1 MRPIRLFALLFA
13 LLAISAVP
21 AAAQSQAI
29 NGTIEGTVKDAQ
41 GGLLPGVTVTITNT
55 DTGTTRVVVTNGQG
69 LYRAP
74 LLQLGAHKISA
85 ELSGFGKFEQTGLQL
100 AAGQTLV
107 LNMSLKVG
115 GVTAVVEV
123 TADAPVVDLGKTST
137 GRNITPEEIKNL
149 PLVSRNPYNFA
160 LMQPGVTGSENNEY
174 GVPRFSVNGQP
185 LRVNYQVDGN
195 TNTQKDRAGL
205 RMMPMSEVMI
215 SQVQVV
221 TSGFA
226 PEFGQTTGLVY
237 NAVTPSGTNKLR
249 GDLGYRFRLKS
260 FSAFPFYFQGEKTD
274 ANRPDN
280 SVRIFTATLG
290 GPVIKNKLH
299 YYAGSE
305 WTYRDIER
313 VITIDPTIATQV
325 GVVAQ
330 PSTVPQYQDV
340 RFLIT
345 KLDYELK
352 PGQRL
357 TYRVNLFANNNPYN
371 AGGGGNTALERSVD
385 FKDRMYS
392 HAVQLVST
400 VGKTSLNELRTQVA
414 RRHQVR
420 TAHPGTPT
428 GIAITINGGTVNGV
442 NNNIGFGAP
451 TGDGEDF
458 YQRVYQVLDNFTYL
472 RGNHNFKA
480 GFDFQ
485 YIQDHR
491 AVPLPATY
499 TFPTVAAYL
508 AAKAGTNTKGY
519 TQYTQ
524 TIAIQPTFDMHNSTL
539 SFFLQDDWKIT
550 PNFKLLYGARWDYNL
565 YDKGIASSPYSQT
578 FNRDKNNIAP
588 RIGFAWTL
596 DDAARSVV
604 RSSFSMMYDQPLL
617 AIIEQSYENSGDPRR
632 VAVTLAPTAA
642 NSPSFPNVL
651 TTATGTQST
660 IFSMDPNFV
669 SGRTMQGNVAFER
682 ALGQNYS
689 WSVSGMYAKGDNMP
703 VISDVNFKGSTS
715 SLADGRPIFSSAV
728 NATTRV
734 DPRYNRVRLVQ
745 SIGESWYKATT
756 LQFGK
761 RMSHGVQYD
770 LNYTLAKGVDTAPLG
785 GGTLSVQGD
794 AVRSDPTNLAR
805 DKGPNSIDIR
815 HTFNASIVAMSS
827 TKRFSP
833 VINKILS
840 DNQISLLIQINS
852 GTPTTLSGNR
862 DLNLDGVNNDRPL
875 NVGRNT
881 IYLPSRRNVDMRYSR
896 YFGIGGGR
904 RIEMQA
910 EFKNVFNTLQTN
922 NITTS
927 VTVNTLGQIVDANNV
942 VVTTTPS
949 LKGSDY
955 PGTSGFEQRKF
966 QLGFKLF
973 F

>member
-1 MRPIRLFALLFA
+1 MKSMRLFALLLAF
-13 LLAISAVP
+13 LAIGVMP

-29 NGTIEGTVKDAQ
+29 NGTIEGTIKDAQ
-41 GGLLPGVTVTITNT
+41 GGILPGVTVTVTNLDTGAQRVIITNE
-55 DTGTTRVVVTNGQG
+55 QG
-69 LYRAP
+69 VYRAP
-74 LLQLGAHKISA
+74 LLQLGAHKVVA
-85 ELSGFGKFEQTGLQL
+85 ELSGFGKFEQTGVQL
-100 AAGQTLV
+100 VAGQTVV
-107 LNMSLKVG
+107 LNMTLRVG

-137 GRNITPEEIKNL
+137 GRNISPEEIKNL

-174 GVPRFSVNGQP
+174 GVPRFGVNGQP

-237 NAVTPSGTNKLR
+237 NAVTPSGTNKTR
-249 GDLGYRFRLKS
+249 GDIGYRFRLKR
-260 FSAFPFYFQGEKTD
+260 FSAFPFFFTQDKTE

-280 SVRIFTATLG
+280 SVKIFTFTLG
-290 GPVIKNKLH
+290 GPVIKNQLH
-299 YYAGSE
+299 YYAGME
-305 WTYRDIER
+305 WTYRDITR
-313 VITIDPTIATQV
+313 VITIDPTIATTV
-325 GVVAQ
+325 GVTAQ
-330 PSTVPQYQDV
+330 PASVPQYQDV

-345 KLDYELK
+345 KLDYQLS
-352 PGQRL
+352 PSNHL
-357 TYRVNLFANNNPYN
+357 TYRVNLFGNNNPYN
-371 AGGGGNTALERSVD
+371 AGGGANVALERSVD

-392 HAVQLVST
+392 HAVQMVST
-400 VGKTSLNELRTQVA
+400 VGKTSLNELRMQVA

-420 TAHPGTPT
+420 TAHPGEPT
-428 GIAITINGGTVNGV
+428 GIAITINGGTVNGI

-458 YQRVYQVLDNFTYL
+458 YQRVSQILDNFTYL
-472 RGNHNFKA
+472 RGSHSFKT

-524 TIAIQPTFDMHNSTL
+524 TVAILPTFDMNNATM
-539 SFFLQDDWKIT
+539 SFFVQDDWKVT
-550 PNFKLLYGARWDYNL
+550 SNFKLLYGARWDYNL
-565 YDKGIASSPYSQT
+565 YDKGIPGSPYST
-578 FNRDKNNIAP
+578 SFHRDKNNIAP

-596 DDAARSVV
+596 DESARSVV
-604 RSSFSMMYDQPLL
+604 RASISSMFDQPLL

-642 NSPSFPNVL
+642 NAPSFPNML

-660 IFSMDPNFV
+660 IFSMDPSFV
-669 SGRTMQGNVAFER
+669 SGRTLQGNLAYER

-689 WSVSGMYAKGDNMP
+689 WSVSGMYARGYNMP
-703 VISDVNFKGSTS
+703 VISEANYQNPTS
-715 SLADGRPIFSSAV
+715 YLADGRPVYSTTV

-745 SIGESWYKATT
+745 SIGESWYKAMT

-770 LNYTLAKGVDTAPLG
+770 FNYTLGKGIDTAPLG

-794 AVRSDPTNLAR
+794 AARSDPASLAR
-805 DKGPNSIDIR
+805 DKGPNSLDIR
-815 HTFNASIVAMSS
+815 HTFNGTVVALSS
-827 TKRFSP
+827 VKRFSP
-833 VINKILS
+833 MVNRILS

-852 GTPTTLSGNR
+852 GTPTTLASNR
-862 DLNLDGVNNDRPL
+862 DLNNDGNTADRPL
-875 NVGRNT
+875 GIDRNT
-881 IYLPSRRNVDMRYSR
+881 IYLPMRKNADMRFSR
-896 YFGIGGGR
+896 FFQIGHGR
-904 RIEMQA
+904 RIEVQG
-910 EFKNVFNTLQTN
+910 EFKNVFNNVQTS
-922 NITTS
+922 NITTV
-927 VTVNTLGQIVDANNV
+927 VTVNTLGQIIDANGAL
-942 VVTTTPS
+942 VTTAPS
-949 LKGSDY
+949 TKGADY
-955 PGTSGFEQRKF
+955 PGTAGFEQRKF
-966 QLGFKLF
+966 QLGFKLYF
-973 F
+973 

>member
-1 MRPIRLFALLFA
+1 MRFMRVLSLLVA
-13 LLAISAVP
+13 LLAITVVP

-29 NGTIEGTVKDAQ
+29 NGSIEGTIKDAQ
-41 GGLLPGVTVTITNT
+41 GGVLPGVTVTISNL
-55 DTGTTRVVVTNGQG
+55 DTGTQRVIISSEQG
-69 LYRAP
+69 VFRAP
-74 LLQLGAHKISA
+74 LLQLGRHKVSA
-85 ELSGFGKFEQTGLQL
+85 ELSGFGKYEQTGIQL
-100 AAGQTLV
+100 AAGQTVV
-107 LNMSLKVG
+107 LNVTLRVG
-115 GVTAVVEV
+115 GVTALVEV

-137 GRNITPEEIKNL
+137 GRNISPEEIKNL

-174 GVPRFSVNGQP
+174 GVPRFGVNGQP

-249 GDLGYRFRLKS
+249 GDIGYRFRLKN
-260 FSAFPFYFQGEKTD
+260 FSAFPFFFTQAKTD
-274 ANRPDN
+274 ANKPDN
-280 SVRIFTATLG
+280 SVRIATFTLG

-299 YYAGSE
+299 YYVGTE
-305 WTYRDIER
+305 WTYRDITR
-313 VITIDPTIATQV
+313 VITIDPAIASLV
-325 GVVAQ
+325 GVTPQ
-330 PSTVPQYQDV
+330 PATVPQYQDV
-340 RFLIT
+340 RFLIA
-345 KLDYELK
+345 KLDNQLT
-352 PGQRL
+352 PSQRL
-357 TYRVNLFANNNPYN
+357 TYRMNLFANNNPYN

-400 VGKTSLNELRTQVA
+400 VGKTSLNELRLQVA

-442 NNNIGFGAP
+442 NNNIAFGAP

-458 YQRVYQVLDNFTYL
+458 YQRVSQILDNFTYL
-472 RGNHNFKA
+472 KGSHSFKA

-499 TFPTVAAYL
+499 TFPTVASYL

-519 TQYTQ
+519 TQFTQ
-524 TIAIQPTFDMHNSTL
+524 TVAILPTFEMKNATA
-539 SFFLQDDWKIT
+539 SFFVQDDWKVT
-550 PNFKLLYGARWDYNL
+550 SNFKLLYGARWDYNL
-565 YDKGIASSPYSQT
+565 YDKGIAGSPYSTT
-578 FNRDKNNIAP
+578 FHRDGNNIAP
-588 RIGFAWTL
+588 RIGFAWTV
-596 DDAARSVV
+596 DDSARSVV
-604 RSSFSMMYDQPLL
+604 RASVSSMFDQPLL

-642 NSPSFPNVL
+642 NAPSFPAML
-651 TTATGTQST
+651 TTASGTQST
-660 IFSMDPNFV
+660 IFSMDPSFV
-669 SGRTMQGNVAFER
+669 SGRTLQGNLAYER

-689 WSVSGMYAKGDNMP
+689 WSVAGMYARGYNMP
-703 VISDVNFKGSTS
+703 VISDVNFQNPTST
-715 SLADGRPIFSSAV
+715 LADGRPVYSTTV

-745 SIGESWYKATT
+745 SIGESWYKAMT

-770 LNYTLAKGVDTAPLG
+770 FNYTLAKGVDTAPLG

-794 AVRSDPTNLAR
+794 AARSDPSDLAR
-805 DKGPNSIDIR
+805 DKGPNSLDIR
-815 HTFNASIVAMSS
+815 HTFNGTVVAMSS
-827 TKRFSP
+827 VKRFGP
-833 VINKILS
+833 LMNHILS
-840 DNQISLLIQINS
+840 DNQISLLIQVNS
-852 GTPTTLSGNR
+852 GTPTALAGNR
-862 DLNLDGVNNDRPL
+862 DLNNDGNTADRPL
-875 NVGRNT
+875 GIARNT
-881 IYLPSRRNVDMRYSR
+881 IYLPMRKNLDMRYSR
-896 YFGIGGGR
+896 FFAIGGGR
-904 RIEMQA
+904 RLEVQG
-910 EFKNVFNTLQTN
+910 EFKNVFNNLQTS
-922 NITTS
+922 NITTT
-927 VTVNTLGQIVDANNV
+927 VTVNTLGQIVDATGV
-942 VVTTTPS
+942 VLTTTPS
-949 LKGSDY
+949 TKGSDY

-966 QLGFKLF
+966 QLGFKLYF
-973 F
+973 